1 MLKLQVAGLKALS
14 HTTGYSS
21 DIHNSPDCISSR
33 KCLQFCDTREMVHI
47 HRSCGIGDSQY
58 SRVRSTSSPCDVNLF
73 INTRCLAG
81 IAASRANILQSVS
94 ITVVRT
100 RIHAKHCQSI
110 PFLILGFWFF
120 SGRGEGLAAA
130 HYGIHAVTAP
140 DIILVMTLVSP
151 SNLKT
156 PLKKPQPPKTTNMF
170 RFTI

>member
-73 INTRCLAG
+73 INTRCWAG
-81 IAASRANILQSVS
+81 IAASRANIRQSVS

-100 RIHAKHCQSI
+100 RIHAKHWQVFNSR
-110 PFLILGFWFF
+110 FWFF
-120 SGRGEGLAAA
+120 SGGGRGWQLLIMGS
-130 HYGIHAVTAP
+130 
-140 DIILVMTLVSP
+140 TLS
-151 SNLKT
+151 LLLT
-156 PLKKPQPPKTTNMF
+156 
-170 RFTI
+170 